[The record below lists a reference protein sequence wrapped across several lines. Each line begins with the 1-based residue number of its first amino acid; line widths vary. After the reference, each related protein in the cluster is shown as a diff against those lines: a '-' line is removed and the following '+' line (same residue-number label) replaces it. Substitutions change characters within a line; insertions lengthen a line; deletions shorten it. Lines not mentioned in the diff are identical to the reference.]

1 MSEMVKITLDE
12 NEVPRSFYNVLPDL
26 PEPLAPPLNPK
37 THEPVSPA
45 DLGAI
50 FPKELIRQEMSG
62 EQLIP
67 IPGEVRDALIRFG
80 RPTPLIRAERLEK
93 ALRTPAK
100 IYFKHEGLNPC
111 GSHKPNTAIA
121 QAYYN
126 AKEGIEHLATETG
139 AGQWGTALAYASML
153 FGLRCTVFM
162 VRNSFAQKPGRKTM
176 IESYGAT
183 IHASPSTKTAYGR
196 KVLSEMPDT
205 PGSLGIAISEAIE
218 VAASDPK
225 TNYSLGSV
233 LNHVLLHQTVIGQE
247 LKMQFAKAEI
257 EPDFLI
263 GCIGGGSNF
272 GGMVFPFAKGKM
284 EGRTSAR
291 LIGVEPESC
300 PTVTKGE
307 YRYDSGDTAG
317 MTPLLK
323 MHTLGSSFIPPA
335 IHAGG
340 LRYHGM
346 APTVSM
352 LMKHGVAEAEAYGQ
366 DDVLEAA
373 RLFARTEGIIAA
385 PESSH
390 AIASAIRHATEC
402 RKSGAAKTIVF
413 NLSGHGLLDLSFY
426 AEGAMGGGK

>member
-1 MSEMVKITLDE
+1 MIKITLDE
-12 NEVPRSFYNVLPDL
+12 NEVPKSFYNILPDL

-37 THEPVSPA
+37 TREPVSPS
-45 DLGAI
+45 DLEAI
-50 FPKELIRQEMSG
+50 FPKELIRQEMSA
-62 EQLIP
+62 ERSIP
-67 IPGEVRDALIRFG
+67 IPKEVRDALIRFG

-93 ALRTPAK
+93 ALHTPAK

-126 AKEGIEHLATETG
+126 AREGIEHLATETG

-153 FGLRCTVFM
+153 FGLKCTVFM
-162 VRNSFAQKPGRKTM
+162 VRNSFEQKPGRKTM

-183 IHASPSTKTAYGR
+183 IHASPSSATAFGR
-196 KVLSEMPDT
+196 KVQREMPDT

-218 VAASDPK
+218 VAAADPK

-247 LKMQFAKAEI
+247 LKLQFAKAEI
-257 EPDFLI
+257 EPDLLI

-272 GGMVFPFAKGKM
+272 GGMVFPFVRDKLL
-284 EGRTSAR
+284 GRMGAR

-300 PTVTKGE
+300 PSVTKGE

-323 MHTLGSSFIPPA
+323 MHTLGSTHIPPA

-352 LMKHGVAEAEAYGQ
+352 LMHRGIMEAEAYGQ
-366 DDVLEAA
+366 DDVLSAA
-373 RLFARTEGIIAA
+373 RLFAKTEGIIAA

-390 AIASAIRHATEC
+390 AIASAIGHAAEC
-402 RKSGAAKTIVF
+402 RESGEAKTIVF

-426 AEGAMGGGK
+426 EMAGGGVQ

>member
-1 MSEMVKITLDE
+1 MIKITLDE
-12 NEVPRSFYNVLPDL
+12 NEVPKNFYNVLPDL

-37 THEPVSPA
+37 TREPVSPS
-45 DLGAI
+45 DLEAI
-50 FPKELIRQEMSG
+50 FPKELIRQEMSA
-62 EQLIP
+62 ERSIP
-67 IPGEVRDALIRFG
+67 IPNEVRDALIRFG

-126 AKEGIEHLATETG
+126 AKEGIGHLATETG

-153 FGLRCTVFM
+153 FGLKCTVFM
-162 VRNSFAQKPGRKTM
+162 VRNSFEQKPGRKTM

-183 IHASPSTKTAYGR
+183 IHASPSPVTAFGR
-196 KVLSEMPDT
+196 KVRAEMPDT

-218 VAASDPK
+218 VAASDAK

-247 LKMQFAKAEI
+247 LRLQLAKAEI

-272 GGMVFPFAKGKM
+272 GGMVFPFVRDKM
-284 EGRTSAR
+284 AGRTKAR

-300 PTVTKGE
+300 PSVTKGE

-323 MHTLGSSFIPPA
+323 MHTLGSGHIPPA

-346 APTVSM
+346 APTVSL
-352 LMKHGVAEAEAYGQ
+352 LMDKGIAEAEACGQ
-366 DDVLEAA
+366 GDVLAAA
-373 RLFARTEGIIAA
+373 RLFASTEGIIAA

-390 AIASAIRHATEC
+390 AIASAMRHAMEC
-402 RKSGAAKTIVF
+402 RKSGEEKTIVF

-426 AEGAMGGGK
+426 EMAGGVGGVQ